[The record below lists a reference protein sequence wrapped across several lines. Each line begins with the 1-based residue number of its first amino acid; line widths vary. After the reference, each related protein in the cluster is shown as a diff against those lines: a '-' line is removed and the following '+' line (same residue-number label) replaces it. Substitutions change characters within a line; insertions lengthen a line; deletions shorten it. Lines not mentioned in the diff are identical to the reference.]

1 MKKKMLERTVPP
13 KLDIKIKKNEKA
25 AVAFVHEV
33 GGRKVLELAL
43 YEEER
48 LYARH
53 FLDKASKDYAT
64 LLCTKIQATHKS
76 YEAGE
81 WSEMSLATIVNDGDA
96 QCFYYFGSDIKC
108 STRTKKSIKRYF
120 DTECSI
126 AIRLVLDC
134 EDDINFSRSKNRQI
148 RKAHRIQVL
157 MDEIEP
163 ITNNQHFKEWLE
175 NLFTKG
181 FIFADSHKTKRGY
194 KCRCSACEKNWYES
208 QKPKHNTE
216 MKCKHCKEKLK
227 IKTRV
232 QSVTEQKNVIVIQKY
247 KEGVIL
253 FRHFRFYRED
263 EVDLFAPTNTKKA
276 HHRIYGEER
285 IRLFED
291 VEKHRT
297 DIYYGQERMKLED
310 QDWWNTKN
318 GVIFD
323 KETILYPH
331 DYKETDLPI
340 ETKRCIDA
348 AIQGNVTLDYNT
360 MIRIAP
366 KHKYLEYLLRGRYFN
381 IAKEVIEWGIWREAL
396 ECLNAQAETLHE
408 LLRLDKQRANRLR
421 NMNGNVKTLLALQ
434 FEERTGQKISQENL
448 AFIDKY
454 KIDIEVLQIQRTG
467 LTVNK
472 AINFFR
478 RQMGLGN
485 SYQHTRQTYSDYLD
499 MAAEKGMDLH
509 DDIVRVNAR
518 MLEFHQRYVDE
529 KNREKNKKR
538 AEELNKKF
546 KNIKKNYENNRE
558 MYDFETEE
566 YIFKVASCVEE
577 IIQEGQRLHHCVAAS
592 DTYFKRMDE
601 GISFIV
607 FMRKK
612 SEPKKSYYT
621 IEIKDTKIL
630 QAYAAYDRQ
639 PDYQSVK
646 KELNKWKQEI
656 KKRMRGEKEHGRAA
670 S

>member
-43 YEEER
+43 YEGKQ
-48 LYARH
+48 LYVRH
-53 FLDKASKDYAT
+53 FLDKDTKDYAT
-64 LLCTKIQATHKS
+64 LICTKIQATHKG
-76 YEAGE
+76 YEPGE
-81 WSEMSLATIVNDGDA
+81 WSEMSFATIANDGDT
-96 QCFYYFGSDIKC
+96 QHYCFFGSDVKHSTQTGKIIKQ
-108 STRTKKSIKRYF
+108 YF
-120 DTECSI
+120 DNEYNN
-126 AIRLVLDC
+126 AIYLVSSC
-134 EDDINFSRSKNRQI
+134 EDDINFSRSKNKQM

-157 MDEIEP
+157 MDEVEP
-163 ITNNQHFKEWLE
+163 TTDDFEEWLE

-181 FIFADSHKTKRGY
+181 FIFADPHETKRGY
-194 KCRCSACEKNWYES
+194 KCKCSACSKNWYETK
-208 QKPKHNTE
+208 KPKHNAE
-216 MKCKHCKEKLK
+216 MICKHCKENLK

-232 QSVTEQKNVIVIQKY
+232 QAVTEQKNVIAIQKY
-247 KEGVIL
+247 KDGVIL
-253 FRHFRFYRED
+253 HRHFRFYRED
-263 EVDLFAPTNTKKA
+263 KVDLFAPTNTKKA

-285 IRLFED
+285 IRLFEN

-348 AIQGNVTLDYNT
+348 AIQGNATLDYNT
-360 MIRIAP
+360 MIRIAS

-381 IAKEVIEWGIWREAL
+381 IAKEVIERGMWRETL
-396 ECLNAQAETLHE
+396 EWLNAQAETLHE

-454 KIDIEVLQIQRTG
+454 KIGIEDLEVQRTG

-499 MAAEKGMDLH
+499 MAAERGMDLH

-518 MLEFHQRYVDE
+518 MFEFHQRYVDE
-529 KNREKNKKR
+529 KNREENKKR

-546 KNIKKNYENNRE
+546 KNIKKNYEKNRK

-566 YIFKVASCVEE
+566 YIFRVASCAED

-592 DTYFKRMDE
+592 DKYFKRMDE

-612 SEPKKSYYT
+612 REPAKSYYT
-621 IEIKDTKIL
+621 VEIKDTKIL

-656 KKRMRGEKEHGRAA
+656 KKRMRGEKEHARVA

>member
-25 AVAFVHEV
+25 AVAFIHAA

-43 YEEER
+43 YEGKQ

-53 FLDKASKDYAT
+53 FLDKDTKDYAT
-64 LLCTKIQATHKS
+64 LICTKIQATHKG
-76 YEAGE
+76 YEPGE
-81 WSEMSLATIVNDGDA
+81 WSEMSFATIANDGDT
-96 QCFYYFGSDIKC
+96 QHYCFFGSDVKRSTQTGKIIKQ
-108 STRTKKSIKRYF
+108 YF
-120 DTECSI
+120 DNEYNN
-126 AIRLVLDC
+126 AIYLVSSC
-134 EDDINFSRSKNRQI
+134 EDDINFSRSKNKQM
-148 RKAHRIQVL
+148 RKAHRIQAL
-157 MDEIEP
+157 MDEVEP
-163 ITNNQHFKEWLE
+163 ITDDFKEWLE

-181 FIFADSHKTKRGY
+181 FIFVDPHKTKRGY
-194 KCRCSACEKNWYES
+194 KCKCSACSKNWYETK
-208 QKPKHNTE
+208 KPKHNAE
-216 MKCKHCKEKLK
+216 MICKHCKENLK

-232 QSVTEQKNVIVIQKY
+232 QAVTEQKNVIAIQKY
-247 KEGVIL
+247 KDGVIL
-253 FRHFRFYRED
+253 HRHFRFYRED
-263 EVDLFAPTNTKKA
+263 KVDLFAPTNTKKA
-276 HHRIYGEER
+276 HHRICGEER
-285 IRLFED
+285 IRLFKD

-297 DIYYGQERMKLED
+297 DIYYGQECMRLEN
-310 QDWWNTKN
+310 QGWWNTKN

-323 KETILYPH
+323 KETIVYPH
-331 DYKETDLPI
+331 GFKETDLPI

-366 KHKYLEYLLRGRYFN
+366 KRKYLEYLLRGRYFN
-381 IAKEVIEWGIWREAL
+381 IAKRIIERGVWRGEPDW
-396 ECLNAQAETLHE
+396 LNTQAETVQE
-408 LLRLDKQRANRLR
+408 LLCLDKQRANRLR
-421 NMNGNVKTLLALQ
+421 DMDGNVKTLLALQ
-434 FEERTGQKISQENL
+434 FEKRTGQKISQENL
-448 AFIDKY
+448 TFINKY
-454 KIDIEVLQIQRTG
+454 EVDMEDLQIQRTG

-499 MAAEKGMDLH
+499 MAAEKGMNLH

-518 MLEFHQRYVDE
+518 MLEFHQHYMDE
-529 KNREKNKKR
+529 KNREENKKR

-546 KNIKKNYENNRE
+546 KNIKKNYEKNRK

-566 YIFKVASCVEE
+566 YIFRVASCAED

-612 SEPKKSYYT
+612 REPTKSYYT
-621 IEIKDTKIL
+621 VEIKDTKIL

-639 PDYQSVK
+639 PDYTTIQ
-646 KELNKWKQEI
+646 KELKKWKQEI
-656 KKRMRGEKEHGRAA
+656 KKRMRKESDNERIA

>member
-1 MKKKMLERTVPP
+1 MKKKMLERTVLP

-43 YEEER
+43 YEGKQ

-53 FLDKASKDYAT
+53 FLDKDTKDYAT
-64 LLCTKIQATHKS
+64 LICTKIQATHKG
-76 YEAGE
+76 YEPGE
-81 WSEMSLATIVNDGDA
+81 WSEMSFATIANDGDT
-96 QCFYYFGSDIKC
+96 QHYCFFGSDVKRSTQTGKIIKQ
-108 STRTKKSIKRYF
+108 YF
-120 DTECSI
+120 DNEYNN
-126 AIRLVLDC
+126 AIYLVSSC
-134 EDDINFSRSKNRQI
+134 EDDINFSRSENKQM

-157 MDEIEP
+157 MDEVEP
-163 ITNNQHFKEWLE
+163 TTDDFKEWLE

-181 FIFADSHKTKRGY
+181 FIFADPHKTKRGY
-194 KCRCSACEKNWYES
+194 KCKCSACSKNWYETK
-208 QKPKHNTE
+208 KPKHNAE
-216 MKCKHCKEKLK
+216 MICKHCKENLK

-232 QSVTEQKNVIVIQKY
+232 QAVTEQKNVIAIQKY
-247 KEGVIL
+247 KDGVIL
-253 FRHFRFYRED
+253 HRHFRFYRED
-263 EVDLFAPTNTKKA
+263 KVDLFAPANTKKA

-285 IRLFED
+285 IRLFEN

-348 AIQGNVTLDYNT
+348 AIQGSATLDYNT
-360 MIRIAP
+360 MIRIAS

-381 IAKEVIEWGIWREAL
+381 IAKEVIERGIWRETI
-396 ECLNAQAETLHE
+396 EWLNAQAETLHE

-454 KIDIEVLQIQRTG
+454 KIGIEDLEVQRTG

-499 MAAEKGMDLH
+499 MAAERGMDLH

-518 MLEFHQRYVDE
+518 MFEFHQRYVDE
-529 KNREKNKKR
+529 KNREENKKR

-546 KNIKKNYENNRE
+546 KNIKKNYEKNRK

-566 YIFKVASCVEE
+566 YIFRVASCAED

-592 DTYFKRMDE
+592 DRYFKRMDE

-612 SEPKKSYYT
+612 ENPKKSYYT
-621 IEIKDTKIL
+621 VEIKDTKIL

-656 KKRMRGEKEHGRAA
+656 KKRMRGEKEHARVA